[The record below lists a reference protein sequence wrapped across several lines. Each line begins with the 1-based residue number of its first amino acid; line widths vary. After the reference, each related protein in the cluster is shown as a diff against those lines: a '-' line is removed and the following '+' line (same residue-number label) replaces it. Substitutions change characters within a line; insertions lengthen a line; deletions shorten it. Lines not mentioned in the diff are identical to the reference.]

1 MRQHRLRRRATL
13 DQFLPNQRLPLS
25 HGVHTVARP
34 TARGTNARQ
43 NNTQHAHALLLAC
56 LRAHTRAHTYTRAH
70 TPRDAAPA
78 LTGCLRPV
86 PQIVSVVDPDD
97 EFELF
102 NEGVSFFGVPGA
114 SGWADGIGDV
124 AIHYLGP
131 KWAVFS
137 KVFPFAEQAE
147 AREAHEDVL
156 LLGST
161 KHVMLTPHNVQR
173 IGQSGLTDP
182 STEISCLNGEGG
194 PPRTYTVSRA
204 PVEVMR
210 RLYLTCAHP
219 PHTHTRRASRHGRS
233 LPFAIPEASSASRA
247 RAHDRAASVLAVGA
261 TSRAILPPR
270 PRRCNLVS
278 RPCSTS
284 ARRSATR

>member
-1 MRQHRLRRRATL
+1 M
-13 DQFLPNQRLPLS
+13 
-25 HGVHTVARP
+25 
-34 TARGTNARQ
+34 
-43 NNTQHAHALLLAC
+43 
-56 LRAHTRAHTYTRAH
+56 
-70 TPRDAAPA
+70 
-78 LTGCLRPV
+78 

-219 PHTHTRRASRHGRS
+219 PHTHTNDERPATAAHCL
-233 LPFAIPEASSASRA
+233 LPFLKRPALRA
-247 RAHDRAASVLAVGA
+247 RAPTIVPLPCSQLG
-261 TSRAILPPR
+261 PPR
-270 PRRCNLVS
+270 ERFCRRD
-278 RPCSTS
+278 RG
-284 ARRSATR
+284 AAI

>member
-1 MRQHRLRRRATL
+1 M
-13 DQFLPNQRLPLS
+13 
-25 HGVHTVARP
+25 
-34 TARGTNARQ
+34 
-43 NNTQHAHALLLAC
+43 
-56 LRAHTRAHTYTRAH
+56 HTRAHTARRGTCTH
-70 TPRDAAPA
+70 W
-78 LTGCLRPV
+78 LLRPV

-182 STEISCLNGEGG
+182 STEISCVNGEGG
-194 PPRTYTVSRA
+194 PPRTYTVSPPELA
-204 PVEVMR
+204 T
-210 RLYLTCAHP
+210 TC
-219 PHTHTRRASRHGRS
+219 
-233 LPFAIPEASSASRA
+233 
-247 RAHDRAASVLAVGA
+247 
-261 TSRAILPPR
+261 R
-270 PRRCNLVS
+270 PW
-278 RPCSTS
+278 
-284 ARRSATR
+284 AWRRSSR